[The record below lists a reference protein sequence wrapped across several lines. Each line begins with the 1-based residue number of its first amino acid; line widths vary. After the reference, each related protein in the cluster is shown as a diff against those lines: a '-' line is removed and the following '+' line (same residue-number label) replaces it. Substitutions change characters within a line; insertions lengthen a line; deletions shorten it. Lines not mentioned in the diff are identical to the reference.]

1 MPVITWKLS
10 SLSAAGKPDLLLLP
24 LESRSLDDASLQLPG
39 GAYTTFRTFASRKV
53 LHLQDH
59 LARLE
64 QTAALSG
71 QPIHLDRAALRRA
84 LRQTI
89 TSPAPEAD
97 DWRIRLTLD
106 LEDRPGDIYICLQPL
121 ETPPSEAYESGVLVT
136 TIDLQRQLPKA
147 KLTRF
152 IARAGDVRQHLP
164 AGVNEALMVDPR
176 GCLLEGLS
184 SNFFAVR
191 AGLLYTAEE
200 GVLSGITRS
209 LVLQATAGC
218 NISLR
223 LEPVRLADLPALDE
237 AFLTSTSRGVL
248 PISEIDQV
256 HIGQTCPGPFTHR
269 LMIAYQTL
277 VAQQVEEI

>member
-209 LVLQATAGC
+209 LVLQAAPDAIFPCAWSRSGWQIC
-218 NISLR
+218 LHWMKPSSPAPAAAFCLSLR
-223 LEPVRLADLPALDE
+223 STRYTSVKPVQAPSP
-237 AFLTSTSRGVL
+237 TG
-248 PISEIDQV
+248 
-256 HIGQTCPGPFTHR
+256 
-269 LMIAYQTL
+269 
-277 VAQQVEEI
+277 